1 MAKSKLESTK
11 QKATCP
17 TDLSFV
23 PDSDVFELVCENGQ
37 IMMQGQSSRT
47 RKNPTFT
54 NLPSHSP
61 RFRDKDT
68 GNASTSKLG
77 KFGPMESIVNDIP
90 MLVPSGEMGLS
101 QDDDMLPWLNY
112 QVDNTLQQDYYSELL
127 PEISCVT
134 VNEPSTQ
141 SSFRLT
147 GKRNSCNQKL
157 SDSQN
162 LYVQNGV
169 NLEQGNAS
177 KVSSSRTRE
186 LYPWLTQ
193 EGQTAFPTLG
203 TGVSDMVGNNNTST
217 SQPTDCGDLLQGLAS
232 SGGFPSMNM
241 QKQDSGLPCSTSTLL
256 NFSHFSRPAAVVRA
270 NLQNVAPVAAPGLS
284 HIQIMGNMNN
294 ESAAAAVVRANLQN
308 VAPVAA
314 PGLSHIQIMGNMNNE
329 SAAGGRSPSKSALI
343 DPSSSLQ
350 KGMGLHSHPNLVLAK
365 VDSKQSEIEPP
376 AGGRS
381 PSKSA
386 LIDPSSSLHK
396 GMGLH
401 SHPNLVLAK
410 VDSKQSEIE
419 PPLESPNAEQ
429 SDAIYQEDAIK
440 NDKSTNEVLSASLT
454 KGVPGGEKTVEPLIA
469 SSACSDNSV
478 ERASNDPTN
487 TLKRKCRNTDDSDC
501 RSGDVEEESV
511 GARKVA
517 PARGGIG
524 SKRSRAAEVHNLS
537 ER

>member
-1 MAKSKLESTK
+1 MPLSEFYRMAKSKLESTK

-294 ESAAAAVVRANLQN
+294 ESAA
-308 VAPVAA
+308 
-314 PGLSHIQIMGNMNNE
+314 
-329 SAAGGRSPSKSALI
+329 GGRSPSKSALI

-350 KGMGLHSHPNLVLAK
+350 
-365 VDSKQSEIEPP
+365 
-376 AGGRS
+376 
-381 PSKSA
+381 
-386 LIDPSSSLHK
+386 K

-537 ER
+537 ERYFLVELKDSWFVKIAIFGKLCKACELAFVGGFESSSLPRSSKLEK